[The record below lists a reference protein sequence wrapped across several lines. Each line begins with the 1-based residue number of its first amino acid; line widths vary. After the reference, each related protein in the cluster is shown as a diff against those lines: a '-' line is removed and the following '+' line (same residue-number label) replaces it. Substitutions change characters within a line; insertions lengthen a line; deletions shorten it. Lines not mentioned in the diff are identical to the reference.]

1 MMGREGRQEVKKEK
15 RGEGG
20 REVRK
25 VRKRKERWKE
35 RGRESKDMV
44 SGALSSEQYSYTLDY
59 SA

>member
-1 MMGREGRQEVKKEK
+1 MGREGRQEVKKEK

-25 VRKRKERWKE
+25 RKERWKE

-44 SGALSSEQYSYTLDY
+44 SGALYN
-59 SA
+59 